1 MGVVADILYVLVTF
15 AFFGVCIAYVALC
28 DRIIGADPI
37 GAVPRDAEQRADADA
52 AAEVV
57 RA

>member
-1 MGVVADILYVLVTF
+1 MADLLYVLVTF

-37 GAVPRDAEQRADADA
+37 GAAAGDAEQHADA
-52 AAEVV
+52 AAEGV

>member
-1 MGVVADILYVLVTF
+1 MLDILFVLVTF

-37 GAVPRDAEQRADADA
+37 GAAPLDAEQRADADA
-52 AAEVV
+52 DGEVV
-57 RA
+57 PA